1 VPSPAA
7 SEPPRRVGRP
17 RHDDRPVVGDPT
29 DEILAAAS
37 RLFGQYGVEGTTMS
51 RIASAVGLKQS
62 SLYYYFRRKEEIVAE
77 LVARANVVP
86 LAVMREIVADGGS
99 PAVQLHRFVRAD
111 TVALCELPFD
121 INEVHRIAARDT
133 DQFDPYWKER
143 ASLERMIGKIL
154 RRGAED
160 GSLRPVDVRLTAVT
174 ILSVDEST
182 QNWFRLG
189 SKRKPDVIG
198 TELADLV
205 VAGLLTDRTTL
216 AQVRADASALDA
228 DGLADPPTMGQG
240 LGGKGSFP
248 SDFNT
253 PSKRTRP
260 VLDQE
265 TTT

>member
-1 VPSPAA
+1 MAPMRRAPRYDPAVPSPAA
-7 SEPPRRVGRP
+7 SDRPRRVGRP

-37 RLFGQYGVEGTTMS
+37 RLFGRYGVEGTTMS

-86 LAVMREIVADGGS
+86 LAVMRKIVTDGGS

-133 DQFDPYWKER
+133 DQFASYWKER

-174 ILSVDEST
+174 ILSADEST

-189 SKRKPDVIG
+189 SRRTPDVIG
-198 TELADLV
+198 SELADLV
-205 VAGLLTDRTTL
+205 VAGLLTDGTTL
-216 AQVRADASALDA
+216 PGVRTAATALDA
-228 DGLADPPTMGQG
+228 D
-240 LGGKGSFP
+240 
-248 SDFNT
+248 
-253 PSKRTRP
+253 
-260 VLDQE
+260 
-265 TTT
+265 